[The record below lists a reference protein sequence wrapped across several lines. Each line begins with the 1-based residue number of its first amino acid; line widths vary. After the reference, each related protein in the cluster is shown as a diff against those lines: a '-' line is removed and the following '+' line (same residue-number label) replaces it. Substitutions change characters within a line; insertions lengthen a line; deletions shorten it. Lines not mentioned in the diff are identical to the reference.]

1 MRWGSLLGRWIPW
14 LLAWALLML
23 ALGALLV
30 RWDIAQRREAFAA
43 DARAAHRL
51 LLQRAAQL
59 DATLAALVLLPVS
72 AREPEQRLVAFYPEL
87 IAVQRRSGDA
97 TWDESALAAAE
108 ARSRAAGHASIAA
121 LDDRALDVVR
131 AGTPDSVALRIDP
144 ARLLPWAVWPAS
156 LAPGGP
162 VRVSLAHEGRSVLL
176 QPGAADPPAGW
187 TQGFVFDKALDLPG
201 WSLGLQLRRATG
213 PAEWP
218 WMALAALSLTLALVL
233 GTAAWWRHNR
243 RLRQRAEELLRV
255 GRVAR
260 LNALG
265 EMAGGIAHELNQPL
279 TAVMANVQAARR
291 LLDDGDDEP
300 QARAQ
305 AREAVQQAAAQARRA
320 ADVVARLRQ
329 RIDSPD
335 AGLAVQAVD
344 LAATCAQVL
353 ELLDPALRERAIAV
367 RMQGQAP
374 RVRADAVALEQ
385 IVHNLVGNAMQAL
398 QEVPAAERQ
407 LVLALEA
414 QGARAT
420 LAVRDNGPGI
430 AAELW
435 PRLFEPFVTT
445 RSKGDGLGLGLS
457 LCRSLAQSMGGS
469 LDAQPLRPRGVE
481 FRLVL
486 PVADSPTA

>member
-1 MRWGSLLGRWIPW
+1 MRRVSPVSRRALWG
-14 LLAWALLML
+14 LAWALLVL

-30 RWDIAQRREAFAA
+30 RWDIAQRRESFAA

-51 LLQRAAQL
+51 LSQRAAQL
-59 DATLAALVLLPVS
+59 DATLAALSLLPVS
-72 AREPEQRLVAFYPEL
+72 ASEPEQRLIAFYPEL
-87 IAVQRRSGDA
+87 IAVQRRSGDVA
-97 TWDESALAAAE
+97 WSEPASAAAE
-108 ARSRAAGHASIAA
+108 AQSRTAGHASIATLDGAA
-121 LDDRALDVVR
+121 LTVVR

-144 ARLLPWAVWPAS
+144 ARLMPWSAWPAS
-156 LAPGGP
+156 LAAGGP
-162 VRVSLAHEGRSVLL
+162 TRVSLSHEGRSVLL

-201 WSLGLQLRRATG
+201 WPLSLQLQRATG

-218 WMALAALSLTLALVL
+218 WAALAAMALAVALAL
-233 GTAAWWRHNR
+233 GAAAWWRHNQ

-255 GRVAR
+255 SRVAR

-279 TAVMANVQAARR
+279 AAVMANVQAARR
-291 LLDDGDDEP
+291 LLDDDDEEP

-305 AREAVQQAAAQARRA
+305 VREAVQQAAAQARRA
-320 ADVVARLRQ
+320 ADVVTRLRQ
-329 RIDSPD
+329 RIESPD

-344 LAATCAQVL
+344 LAAACAQVL
-353 ELLDPALRERAIAV
+353 ELLDPALRQRAIAV
-367 RMQGQAP
+367 RVQGQAP
-374 RVRADAVALEQ
+374 RVRADPVALEQ

-398 QEVPAAERQ
+398 QDVPAAERH

-414 QGARAT
+414 QGARAA
-420 LAVRDNGPGI
+420 LAVRDNGLGI
-430 AAELW
+430 ADELW
-435 PRLFEPFVTT
+435 PHLFEPFVTT

-469 LDAQPLRPRGVE
+469 LDALPLRPRGVE

-486 PVADSPTA
+486 PVAD